1 MTMTE
6 RMQRLTALRQERAAK
21 WDAARTFLDSK
32 THNGKMSEADAAAY
46 ETMEKELTD
55 LGSDIARLER
65 ANEMEAAMN
74 AAGNPILGEP
84 HSGKAA
90 GTGTA
95 SASYKQAFW
104 DAIRNKHY
112 TAAVQNALQ
121 VGTDSEGGYLVP
133 DEFVRL

>member
-21 WDAARTFLDSK
+21 WDTARTFLDSK
-32 THNGKMSEADAAAY
+32 THNGRMSEADAAAY

-55 LGSDIARLER
+55 LGNDIARLER
-65 ANEMEAAMN
+65 ANELEAAMN
-74 AAGNPILGEP
+74 AAADPILGEP
-84 HSGKAA
+84 RSGKAA

-104 DAIRNKHY
+104 DAVRNTHY
-112 TAAVQNALQ
+112 TAAVQNA
-121 VGTDSEGGYLVP
+121 
-133 DEFVRL
+133 